1 MTTPG
6 GGGGGRNLPV
16 RVKAPAT
23 TANLG
28 SGFDCAGAALD
39 LWNELEVTE
48 GEGVEV
54 SGAGVD
60 ECRHDRTHLG
70 LRAFELVASAEGM
83 RFAFTNRIP
92 FTRGLG
98 SSAATIALGL
108 VAASI
113 VSGRWPQP
121 EALLAVGL
129 ELEGHPDNLA
139 PALAGGVCLTW
150 KTTDGRQ
157 RVVRI
162 AQSLPLVPIA
172 VIPEERVETA
182 AARAALPAE
191 IPHADARFSVS
202 RAALLG
208 AGLVSGAPELLAEA
222 FADRLHEPYRGPL
235 SSVYAPIKA
244 ELPSGA
250 VGATISG
257 SGPTVLVWAR
267 SGETALCE
275 EELAARFPA
284 ATVLRLSVVA
294 AGAGP
299 L

>member
-1 MTTPG
+1 MSPPG
-6 GGGGGRNLPV
+6 GGSARNLPV

-23 TANLG
+23 SANLG
-28 SGFDCAGAALD
+28 PGFDCAGAALD
-39 LWNELEVTE
+39 LWNELEVSE
-48 GEGVEV
+48 GKGVEV
-54 SGAGVD
+54 LGEGVD
-60 ECRHDRTHLG
+60 ECPHDRGHLG
-70 LRAFELVASAEGM
+70 LRAFELVAPSDGM
-83 RFAFTNRIP
+83 RFTFTNRIP

-108 VAASI
+108 VAASMA
-113 VSGRWPQP
+113 SGRWPQP
-121 EALLAVGL
+121 ESLLALGM

-139 PALAGGVCLTW
+139 PALAGGVCLSW
-150 KTTDGRQ
+150 KAADGRQ

-162 AQSLPLVPIA
+162 AQSLPFVPIA

-191 IPHADARFSVS
+191 ISHADARFSVS

-235 SSVYAPIKA
+235 SPVYGPIKE

-267 SGETALCE
+267 AGEAALCE
-275 EELAARFPA
+275 EELSARFPA
-284 ATVLRLSVVA
+284 AAVLRLSVVG